1 MQEGTGSGSDDSTSS
16 VDSYLGIQGLR
27 DFMEQNQ
34 EARQD
39 IRTLDALETRAP
51 TQEPLPSTALRWV
64 DLRGEGSYH
73 AATQAQ
79 DGNWAVQTWDK
90 GTKWVKDSRQGIK
103 DFAEIVGPHIV
114 QGTGRLAQRDYPVL
128 GAVLTTAGVTLEA
141 GAAAR
146 RMVRYG
152 GSAVQSGSAAD
163 WLRTVAAGIQAGTA
177 VGAGLSY
184 LPNTD
189 ANQALLYQGL
199 HNVGT
204 ATGALATGLTTTQ
217 HQAEQSS
224 LPFSTP
230 LTTMP
235 AGSTLPTPTGND
247 AYGHPQPQPNYSHP
261 TQYAYPVNPANVI
274 YSNAHST
281 QGGGNQ
287 NTGGGDSRAESSG
300 TSYNNDYYGGG
311 VTHRGGYAGSQG
323 NPGPTQRGRGGPAAG
338 R

>member
-34 EARQD
+34 ETRRD
-39 IRTLDALETRAP
+39 IQTLDTLESRAP
-51 TQEPLPSTALRWV
+51 TRDPRPDTALRWV

-73 AATQAQ
+73 AATQGE
-79 DGNWAVQTWDK
+79 DGNWAVETWK
-90 GTKWVKDSRQGIK
+90 QGTQWVQENQQGIK

-114 QGTGRLAQRDYPVL
+114 QGTGRLAQRNYPVL

-141 GAAAR
+141 GAAVR

-163 WLRTVAAGIQAGTA
+163 WLRTVAAGIQTGTA

-184 LPNTD
+184 LPNTE

-204 ATGALATGLTTTQ
+204 ATGALATGATTTQ
-217 HQAEQSS
+217 RQAEESS

-235 AGSTLPTPTGND
+235 ASSTLPAPTGHNTYGQQQD
-247 AYGHPQPQPNYSHP
+247 AAPNFSYPTPQ
-261 TQYAYPVNPANVI
+261 AYPVNPANVV
-274 YSNAHST
+274 YSNTHSN

-287 NTGGGDSRAESSG
+287 DPGHGDSHAESSG
-300 TSYNNDYYGGG
+300 TSYDNSGG
-311 VTHRGGYAGSQG
+311 VTRRGGYG
-323 NPGPTQRGRGGPAAG
+323 NSGPVQRGRGGPAAG

>member
-27 DFMEQNQ
+27 DFMEQNHEPQ
-34 EARQD
+34 AHIQ
-39 IRTLDALETRAP
+39 TLDALENRAP
-51 TQEPLPSTALRWV
+51 TREPHPSTTLRWV

-73 AATQAQ
+73 AAAQGQ
-79 DGNWAVQTWDK
+79 DGNWAVQTWNK
-90 GTKWVKDSRQGIK
+90 GAQWVSDNSQGIK

-189 ANQALLYQGL
+189 PNQALLYQGL

-204 ATGALATGLTTTQ
+204 ASGALAMGSTTTQ
-217 HQAEQSS
+217 QQAERSS

-235 AGSTLPTPTGND
+235 PSSTLPAPVDGS
-247 AYGHPQPQPNYSHP
+247 AYAQQYQQPNFSHP
-261 TQYAYPVNPANVI
+261 TQHAYPANPANVA
-274 YSNAHST
+274 YSNSPVNR
-281 QGGGNQ
+281 GGGSQ
-287 NTGGGDSRAESSG
+287 DAGQSDSRAESSG
-300 TSYNNDYYGGG
+300 ASYNNAYGGG
-311 VTHRGGYAGSQG
+311 VTHRGGYAGGQG
-323 NPGPTQRGRGGPAAG
+323 NNGPAQRGRGGPGAA